1 MNTKEISEKKK
12 NLRLTTKQKEIMSG
26 LLLGDGHL
34 ESQNNGKTY
43 RLKVEH
49 SINQKDYVD
58 WLYNIFSNWCQSE
71 PKERIKDSFG
81 KKITSYGF
89 TTYSSGSFRFFANQF
104 YKNHQKIVPK
114 KISHFLS
121 LLTIA
126 VWFMDDGSLKSDK
139 HNNYIIHTLGFKKSE
154 CQLLVRSLLKRFKI
168 KATIH
173 RQYEKYRIYIK
184 NESANDFKKII
195 EPYVLDSMKY
205 KLGNKLP
212 KK

>member
-1 MNTKEISEKKK
+1 MNTKEIKNKKI
-12 NLRLTTKQKEIMSG
+12 NLRLTKQQKEILFG

-34 ESQNNGKTY
+34 ESQNEGKTY

-49 SINQKDYVD
+49 SIKQKNYVD

-81 KKITSYGF
+81 KKIVSYGF
-89 TTYSSGSFRFFANQF
+89 STYSSGSLRFFAKQF

-114 KISHFLS
+114 KIYKFISALGV
-121 LLTIA
+121 A
-126 VWFMDDGSLKSDK
+126 VWFMDDGSLKSNK
-139 HNNYIIHTLGFKKSE
+139 HNSYIIHTLGFKKSE
-154 CQLLVRSLLKRFKI
+154 CQLLIKSLSSRLKI

-173 RQYEKYRIYIK
+173 RQYDRYRIYIVS
-184 NESANDFKKII
+184 ESADDFRKMI
-195 EPYVLDSMKY
+195 EPYILDSMKY